1 MKCAEEY
8 MRLYAVTDRAWVGGQ
23 TLYQQVESALK
34 GGVTCV
40 QLREKELDEEAF
52 LKEAFELHDLC
63 KKYNVPFFINDNVDI
78 AIRCHAEGI
87 HVGQEDMAAAQV
99 RQRVGDEM
107 MIGVSVHSVEEALE
121 AVRHGADC
129 LGVGAAFSTHTKA
142 DVDVLPEGMM
152 KAICDAVDIPVVAI
166 GGIHKENLLR
176 LKGTGVNGVA
186 LVSAI
191 FGAEDIEA
199 ECRELK
205 ALGSKKVAVLTPYPE
220 ATNEAEK
227 KFLEDNGFEVTNIVG
242 MDVSYI
248 RCEGRKMEACD
259 EYFLY
264 RNAMKMDLKGA
275 DTFFLSCMG
284 LTTMEIV
291 DELET
296 LLGVPVLTSHQA
308 TLWSALRHCRVGA
321 KLPKLGKLFTL

>member
-1 MKCAEEY
+1 MKCDKKN
-8 MRLYAVTDRAWVGGQ
+8 MLLYAVTDRAWVGKQ
-23 TLYQQVESALK
+23 TLCEQVEAALK
-34 GGVTCV
+34 GGCTCV
-40 QLREKELDEEAF
+40 QLREKELSDAEFLEEAI
-52 LKEAFELHDLC
+52 KIHEIC
-63 KKYNVPFFINDNVDI
+63 KHYGVPFIVNDNVDI

-205 ALGSKKVAVLTPYPE
+205 AL
-220 ATNEAEK
+220 AEQ
-227 KFLEDNGFEVTNIVG
+227 L
-242 MDVSYI
+242 
-248 RCEGRKMEACD
+248 
-259 EYFLY
+259 
-264 RNAMKMDLKGA
+264 
-275 DTFFLSCMG
+275 
-284 LTTMEIV
+284 
-291 DELET
+291 
-296 LLGVPVLTSHQA
+296 
-308 TLWSALRHCRVGA
+308 
-321 KLPKLGKLFTL
+321 

>member
-1 MKCAEEY
+1 MQDFGFYLVITNPVLGYERCCEE
-8 MRLYAVTDRAWVGGQ
+8 AVKAKV
-23 TLYQQVESALK
+23 K
-34 GGVTCV
+34 IV
-40 QLREKELDEEAF
+40 QLRMKDAPREEIVAVAKAMRRITRGTDTLF
-52 LKEAFELHDLC
+52 IVNDDPSIAAEVEADG
-63 KKYNVPFFINDNVDI
+63 V
-78 AIRCHAEGI
+78 

-205 ALGSKKVAVLTPYPE
+205 AL
-220 ATNEAEK
+220 AEQ
-227 KFLEDNGFEVTNIVG
+227 L
-242 MDVSYI
+242 
-248 RCEGRKMEACD
+248 
-259 EYFLY
+259 
-264 RNAMKMDLKGA
+264 
-275 DTFFLSCMG
+275 
-284 LTTMEIV
+284 
-291 DELET
+291 
-296 LLGVPVLTSHQA
+296 
-308 TLWSALRHCRVGA
+308 
-321 KLPKLGKLFTL
+321 